1 MNTRSPS
8 GRVIGTLVLAV
19 LVASSSA
26 ASAIGAQQ
34 AAPRPGQS
42 PGPRFLVGTLVSDG
56 SKLGFQVAN
65 AVRDR
70 IASDFEMRTLWVVPE
85 SVITKGLQDS
95 GYPID
100 QPLSKSETK
109 QLTQAFRADETL
121 LGTVF
126 RTPSG
131 GYRVEAD
138 WSLTRRDDMVQP
150 LPPVEAAKIGDVAKL
165 LAREFSAARQQVE
178 SVQRCNDLA
187 RARNVAG
194 ALAAARKAIDTY
206 PRSVLG
212 RICIANIYAQEKL
225 GPDSLI
231 RVSQEI
237 LAIHPRNV
245 RALGFAADAYEAKRA
260 TDELVRTL
268 RTLVQV
274 DSTNG
279 ELPLR
284 LVRVLA
290 AAGRFEEAMPEIDAL
305 VAREPSNVEAVALQ
319 WRVHLNAKDWA
330 GALRIGE
337 TYIALD
343 SAAATREFF
352 IRMIAAADAAGD
364 AGKASELAKRGVAKF
379 PADDELAMLDIQFLR
394 RVGDARGALDAA
406 NVIVGRSP
414 RTPNVWLLK
423 ARLEADLGIGVDT
436 VLATLRRAQEH
447 GEDPPAISRQALS
460 IGQAAA
466 KDSTAP
472 NKLDPARTAVRYFK
486 FAETMHASD
495 TTALVLGSASLVLG
509 QLAANEARTARQ
521 CDPAKE
527 AQAALVDAQISL
539 PKAGVGFPSQ
549 VTQLMPIL
557 TQSVAYA
564 DQVAKAVCR

>member
-8 GRVIGTLVLAV
+8 GRAIGTLLVAV
-19 LVASSSA
+19 LVASLSTASS
-26 ASAIGAQQ
+26 IGAQQ
-34 AAPRPGQS
+34 TAPRPGQS

-95 GYPID
+95 GYPVD

-225 GPDSLI
+225 GPDSMI

-245 RALGFAADAYEAKRA
+245 RALGFAADAYEAKGA
-260 TDELVRTL
+260 TDDLVRTL
-268 RTLVQV
+268 RVLTRV
-274 DSTNG
+274 DSTNRDV
-279 ELPLR
+279 PLR

-290 AAGRFEEAMPEIDAL
+290 AAGRFEEAVPEIDSL
-305 VAREPSNVEAVALQ
+305 VAREPANVDAVALQ

-343 SAAATREFF
+343 STAATREFF

-364 AGKASELAKRGVAKF
+364 AAKASELAKRGVAKF
-379 PADDELAMLDIQFLR
+379 PADDELAMLDVQFLR
-394 RVGDARGALDAA
+394 RVGSDREALNALS
-406 NVIVGRSP
+406 VIVGRNP
-414 RTPNVWLLK
+414 RVLNAFVQK
-423 ARLEADLGIGVDT
+423 ARLEAALGYPVDT
-436 VLATLRRAQEH
+436 VLASFRRAQET
-447 GEDPPAISRQALS
+447 GEAPPSVSRQA
-460 IGQAAA
+460 IIVGQNAA
-466 KDSTAP
+466 KDSTAADKREP
-472 NKLDPARTAVRYFK
+472 IRTAIRYYK
-486 FAETMHASD
+486 FAESVHATD
-495 TTALVLGSASLVLG
+495 TTALIVGSASLSLG

-539 PKAGVGFPSQ
+539 PKAGARFPAQ
-549 VTQLMPIL
+549 VTQLMAIL
-557 TQSVAYA
+557 AQSLAYA

>member
-1 MNTRSPS
+1 MTRSPS
-8 GRVIGTLVLAV
+8 GRAIGALFVAVLAV
-19 LVASSSA
+19 SMVSTASS
-26 ASAIGAQQ
+26 IGAQQ
-34 AAPRPGQS
+34 TPPRAGQS

-56 SKLGFQVAN
+56 SRLGFQVAN

-70 IASDFEMRTLWVVPE
+70 IASDFDMRTLWVVPE

-109 QLTQAFRADETL
+109 QLTQAFGADETL
-121 LGTVF
+121 LGAVF

-131 GYRVEAD
+131 SFRVEAD

-165 LAREFSAARQQVE
+165 LAREFSVARQQVE

-187 RARNVAG
+187 RARNIPG
-194 ALAAARKAIDTY
+194 ALAAARKAIDVY

-231 RVSQEI
+231 RVSREI

-245 RALGFAADAYEAKRA
+245 RALGFAADAYEAKGS
-260 TDELVRTL
+260 TDDLVTTL
-268 RTLVQV
+268 RALAPA
-274 DSTNG
+274 DSANRDV
-279 ELPLR
+279 PLR

-290 AAGRFEEAMPEIDAL
+290 AAGRFEEAMPEIDAI
-305 VAREPSNVEAVALQ
+305 VARDPTGVEAVALQ

-337 TYIALD
+337 AYVALD
-343 SAAATREFF
+343 SAAASRDFF

-364 AGKASELAKRGVAKF
+364 PAKASELARRGVTKF
-379 PADDELAMLDIQFLR
+379 PVDDELAMLDLQFLR
-394 RVGDARGALDAA
+394 RIGNARGALAAA
-406 NVIVGRSP
+406 NAIVERNP
-414 RTPNVWLLK
+414 RVPNVWLQK
-423 ARLEADLGIGVDT
+423 ARLEADLGLGIDT
-436 VLATLRRAQEH
+436 VLRTLRRAQDN
-447 GEDPPAISRQALS
+447 GEERPAISRQAVI
-460 IGQAAA
+460 IGQNAA
-466 KDSTAP
+466 KDSAAP
-472 NKLDPARTAVRYFK
+472 NKLDALRTAIRYYK
-486 FAETMHASD
+486 FAESVQATD
-495 TTALVLGSASLVLG
+495 TTALILGSASLSLG
-509 QLAANEARTARQ
+509 QLAATEARSARQ
-521 CDPAKE
+521 CDPARE

-539 PKAGVGFPSQ
+539 PKAGMRFRDQ

-557 TQSVAYA
+557 AQSVTYA